1 MKSIALHNLTVSYH
15 RLPAIHHISAAFGE
29 GESWAICG
37 PNGAGKSTLLKAIVG
52 LEKGDTGS
60 IQFAG
65 FARDQI
71 AYLPQLAEVDRSQ
84 PMNVF
89 ELTALGLWYEI
100 GSFGG
105 VSRTQRSRIL
115 RALEKTGMQ
124 DFAKRQ
130 IGELSN
136 GQFQRVLFSRML
148 VQDARFLLLDEPFN
162 AIDEQTTKVL
172 LAILS
177 GCLKEQGQG
186 VIAVLHDYA
195 QVRANF
201 DHTLLIARE
210 KIASGKTENVLNEVN
225 IAQAMAFHQDILD
238 SKNWCEEVA
247 DVRVFD

>member
-1 MKSIALHNLTVSYH
+1 MKSIHIHNLTVSYH
-15 RLPAIHHISAAFGE
+15 QIPAIHHVSTLFTE

-52 LEKGDTGS
+52 LEKSDTGT
-60 IQFAG
+60 INFHG
-65 FARDQI
+65 LARDKI
-71 AYLPQLAEVDRSQ
+71 AYLPQQAEVDRSQ
-84 PMNVF
+84 PINVF

-105 VSRTQRSRIL
+105 VSYAQKTRIY
-115 RALEKTGMQ
+115 RALEKTGMR

-130 IGELSN
+130 IAELSN

-148 VQDARFLLLDEPFN
+148 VQDARFLILDEPFN
-162 AIDEQTTKVL
+162 AIDAQTTNVL
-172 LAILS
+172 LTILS
-177 GCLKEQGQG
+177 GCLKEEKQG
-186 VIAVLHDYA
+186 VIAVLHDYQ
-195 QVRANF
+195 QVKAHF
-201 DHTLLIARE
+201 AHTLLLARE